1 MQVLKE
7 QKSLALKS
15 LMGSTVPFG
24 DTSPSSWLFQEMQLL
39 LRKLLL
45 FIAPIK
51 Q

>member
-7 QKSLALKS
+7 QKSLALKF
-15 LMGSTVPFG
+15 LMGSNIPFG
-24 DTSPSSWLFQEMQLL
+24 DISPSPWSFWEMQLL